1 MASKEYHNA
10 LEMLNKKDKYNY
22 IRAFEMLNDK
32 EKEYVIKAMNGKE
45 GKYDKPKY
53 KLIFVEKIGDSFKYE
68 GKKYKLHPTYNNL
81 MFSADGDVLVVSE
94 PEKVYRDNYQMFARK
109 PKISLDR
116 NRRKCFSYL
125 GHARG
130 LALYMY
136 NTFNDEAA
144 MLVGFK
150 DGDRLNCSLENII
163 KIR

>member
-22 IRAFEMLNDK
+22 IRAFEMLNGK

-81 MFSADGDVLVVSE
+81 MFSADGDVWVVSE
-94 PEKVYRDNYQMFARK
+94 PKKRMERIMKCLRENRK
-109 PKISLDR
+109 FLWTAI
-116 NRRKCFSYL
+116 
-125 GHARG
+125 
-130 LALYMY
+130 
-136 NTFNDEAA
+136 E
-144 MLVGFK
+144 
-150 DGDRLNCSLENII
+150 ENVFRI
-163 KIR
+163 